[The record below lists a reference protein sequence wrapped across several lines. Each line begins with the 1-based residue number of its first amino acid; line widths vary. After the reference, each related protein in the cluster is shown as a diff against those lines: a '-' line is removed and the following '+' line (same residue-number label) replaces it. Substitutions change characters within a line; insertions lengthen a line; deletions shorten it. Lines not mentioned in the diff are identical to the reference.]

1 MSTDILSQDE
11 VDALLGGVD
20 NGDVDTEADSNYI
33 DGEARPFDFNNQ
45 ERIIRGR
52 LPTLEMIN
60 ERFARYFRVSF
71 FGLLRKTPEI
81 SVNGIQMI
89 KFSEYIQTLFV
100 PTSLSLIKMEPLRG
114 TGLIM
119 LDPKLVFILVDNFFG
134 GDGSIHAKIEGREF
148 THTELRVI
156 EKVVDICFDDLV
168 KAWEPVMKVNFDYH
182 NHEVN
187 PHLANIVSPS
197 EVIVVSSFHIEL
209 EGGGGDVHI
218 VYPYSMIEPI
228 RTVLDAGV
236 QSDRGDVD
244 ERWAVLLKEELLHAK
259 VNIQALF
266 TEKELKISD
275 LLNFQAGDIIPIDM
289 PEQMLVLA
297 EEMPVMRG
305 QYGEYQGN
313 AAIKIDEIVEVFD
326 PENADIKNAIVLGD
340 QSISRPGNA
349 NGETPS

>member
-1 MSTDILSQDE
+1 LSTDILSQDE

-20 NGDVDTEADSNYI
+20 SGDVDTDADGVA
-33 DGEARPFDFNNQ
+33 DGSTRTFDFNNQ

-71 FGLLRKTPEI
+71 FAMLRKTPEI

-100 PTSLSLIKMEPLRG
+100 PTSLSLVKMDPLRG

-156 EKVVDICFDDLV
+156 EKIVHMCFIDLV
-168 KAWEPVMKVNFDYH
+168 KAWEPVMKVEFDYH

-187 PHLANIVSPS
+187 PHLANIVSPT

-209 EGGGGDVHI
+209 EGGGGDIHI

-228 RTVLDAGV
+228 RTILDAGV

-259 VNIQALF
+259 VDVQAIF
-266 TEKELKISD
+266 AEKELLVSD
-275 LLNFQAGDIIPIDM
+275 LINFEPGDVIPLEM
-289 PEQMLVLA
+289 PEQVLVLA

-305 QYGEYQGN
+305 QYGEFQGN
-313 AAIKIDEIVEVFD
+313 AAVQIEEIVEIFD

-340 QSISRPGNA
+340 QTRSFPDQIK
-349 NGETPS
+349 EKTP